1 MRIARSHAACGR
13 QPHGFTL
20 VELLVVI
27 AIIGT
32 LVGLLLPAVQAARE
46 SARRSMCS
54 NNLKQIT
61 LALSVFHDGR
71 EQFPT
76 GVVAPSDMG
85 NALSQRITWMQQLL
99 PFVEEAGLFT
109 SLAPVISPQSSA
121 SYTIANLKSVAGYCC
136 PSDTAL
142 GTKQV
147 NPWQSGFLPRSN
159 YVGCFSPDA
168 GMVSKDA
175 DYTYYGGAGKSTS
188 ALLSLFNFN
197 VTRRMRNVADGISK
211 TVAVSESIAGT
222 ADSADNRGVWW
233 DPWGCQYSH
242 APTPNSNVPDA
253 IWSSVAI
260 PNKLC
265 VTTPTAPCNGGASE
279 WANLIFAARS
289 KHSGGVNAGM
299 ADGAVLFINN
309 NVNAAVWQALGSIN
323 GGEVADASAQ

>member
-1 MRIARSHAACGR
+1 
-13 QPHGFTL
+13 
-20 VELLVVI
+20 
-27 AIIGT
+27 
-32 LVGLLLPAVQAARE
+32 
-46 SARRSMCS
+46 MCS

-99 PFVEEAGLFT
+99 PFVEEAGLFR

-175 DYTYYGGAGKSTS
+175 DYTVDSTKSTS
-188 ALLSLFNFN
+188 DLRSLFNYN
-197 VTRRMRNVADGISK
+197 VTRRMRNVVDEIGRAH
-211 TVAVSESIAGT
+211 V
-222 ADSADNRGVWW
+222 
-233 DPWGCQYSH
+233 
-242 APTPNSNVPDA
+242 
-253 IWSSVAI
+253 
-260 PNKLC
+260 
-265 VTTPTAPCNGGASE
+265 
-279 WANLIFAARS
+279 
-289 KHSGGVNAGM
+289 
-299 ADGAVLFINN
+299 
-309 NVNAAVWQALGSIN
+309 
-323 GGEVADASAQ
+323 